1 MLFFFNAFFKQKKTF
16 FFKKVH
22 LIEKCSGTQNT
33 VCQKYFFCCMKFFY
47 IFHHFQPK
55 DTGYLY
61 LDLERGKYILWKN
74 KSYWQRK

>member
-1 MLFFFNAFFKQKKTF
+1 
-16 FFKKVH
+16 
-22 LIEKCSGTQNT
+22 
-33 VCQKYFFCCMKFFY
+33 MKFFY